1 MQVHLSR
8 RWIVQSRSLGVHNF
22 PSEEVTGPP
31 QCTRVRVAKNNE
43 VFWLE
48 YNNEVIFIASDRH
61 LSPWLNKTINRI
73 KACRQF
79 NLHAHNAKFGACSPM
94 LGGCSVLRCPL
105 ASRLDSHDGRD
116 DVASKGR
123 RSLRGDAA
131 CVFLRFVEPAIDAL
145 PPCSVS

>member
-1 MQVHLSR
+1 MAFTH
-8 RWIVQSRSLGVHNF
+8 F

-73 KACRQF
+73 KGCRQF
-79 NLHAHNAKFGACSPM
+79 NPPRTQREIRSMLTHARRLLCTPLSP
-94 LGGCSVLRCPL
+94 GFPL
-105 ASRLDSHDGRD
+105 SSHDGRH
-116 DVASKGR
+116 DVAS
-123 RSLRGDAA
+123 
-131 CVFLRFVEPAIDAL
+131 
-145 PPCSVS
+145 